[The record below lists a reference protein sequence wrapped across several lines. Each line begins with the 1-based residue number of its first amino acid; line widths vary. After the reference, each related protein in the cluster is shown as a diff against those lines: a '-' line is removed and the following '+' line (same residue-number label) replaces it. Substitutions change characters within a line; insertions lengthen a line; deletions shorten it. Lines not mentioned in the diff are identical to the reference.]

1 MKKKIQKKI
10 KKNKLI
16 FYFILII
23 KKKIIS
29 IFKIFFLNI
38 DMENYLLKKV
48 INNKFLIQ
56 IIIFKKF
63 LKYFYLK

>member
-23 KKKIIS
+23 KK
-29 IFKIFFLNI
+29 
-38 DMENYLLKKV
+38 
-48 INNKFLIQ
+48 NNFN
-56 IIIFKKF
+56 F
-63 LKYFYLK
+63 